1 MGTGSINSVSPWPSV
16 VNQGRPSN
24 TYARWW
30 LRPIQHPVK
39 THFVLAMSL
48 RIEPDF
54 VEAHQGLGRVL
65 TQLGKRDEAIQH
77 YEQALK
83 IIKSR
88 GAAPTPR

>member
-1 MGTGSINSVSPWPSV
+1 MSLAIEGQLEEA
-16 VNQGRPSN
+16 VN
-24 TYARWW
+24 
-30 LRPIQHPVK
+30 
-39 THFVLAMSL
+39 HFQLSL

-54 VEAHQGLGRVL
+54 AEAHQGLGRVL